1 MPPLCG
7 FDIHVTVARLF
18 DGCHRRDCHP
28 LDPPKRMGFRLLRGA
43 VPDVI
48 EAFTF
53 DETSDGTRLT
63 YTGVLGTATAR
74 HRHRSV
80 PLACLKRPQ
89 RGG

>member
-1 MPPLCG
+1 
-7 FDIHVTVARLF
+7 
-18 DGCHRRDCHP
+18 
-28 LDPPKRMGFRLLRGA
+28 
-43 VPDVI
+43 VI